1 MEVSYVEAIAMMRS
15 EELRSLL
22 RQRPFRPFRVHLS
35 NGKILDVICPEIN
48 LIGEG
53 FAIIGIT
60 DPKNPDPY
68 SDDFELVLMNEI
80 QQVELD
86 IALNGMTTTG

>member
-1 MEVSYVEAIAMMRS
+1 MMRS
-15 EELRSLL
+15 EELRALL
-22 RQRPFRPFRVHLS
+22 RQQPFRPFRVHLS
-35 NGKILDVICPEIN
+35 NGKMLDVVCPDIN
-48 LIGEG
+48 LVGEG

-80 QQVELD
+80 QRVEPD
-86 IALNGMTTTG
+86 ITVNGMAPAG

>member
-1 MEVSYVEAIAMMRS
+1 MIRS
-15 EELRSLL
+15 EELRALL
-22 RQRPFRPFRVHLS
+22 RQRPFQPFRVHLT
-35 NGKILDVICPEIN
+35 NGKMLDVVCPEIN

-68 SDDFELVLMNEI
+68 SDDFELVLMNET
-80 QQVELD
+80 QRVEPNTTP
-86 IALNGMTTTG
+86 NGMTAAG

>member
-1 MEVSYVEAIAMMRS
+1 MKRS
-15 EELRSLL
+15 EELKHLL
-22 RQRPFRPFRVHLS
+22 RQRPFQPFRVHLT
-35 NGKILDVICPEIN
+35 NGKMLDVVCPEIN
-48 LIGEG
+48 LVGEG

-80 QQVELD
+80 QRVEPD
-86 IALNGMTTTG
+86 TTPNGMTATG

>member
-1 MEVSYVEAIAMMRS
+1 MKRS
-15 EELRSLL
+15 EELRALL
-22 RQRPFRPFRVHLS
+22 RQRPFRPFRVHLN
-35 NGKILDVICPEIN
+35 NGKVLDVVCWEIN
-48 LIGEG
+48 LIGDD

-80 QQVELD
+80 QRVEPD
-86 IALNGMTTTG
+86 IVLNGMTATG